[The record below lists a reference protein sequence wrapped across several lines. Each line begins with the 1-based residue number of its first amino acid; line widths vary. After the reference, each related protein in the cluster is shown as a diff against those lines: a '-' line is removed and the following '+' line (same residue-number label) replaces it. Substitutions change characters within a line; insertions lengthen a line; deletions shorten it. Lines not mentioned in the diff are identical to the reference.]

1 MPANVPDHP
10 SDAEPLAGKTA
21 IVTGGT
27 TGIGRA
33 TAIRLVRAG
42 ARVLI
47 FGRNEASL
55 AEAMDLLRRAAA
67 DGRNGGQAFG
77 LTADLTDEQDIEQVF
92 KEADDQLGGDLDIF
106 VNNAGTAE
114 DDWDEGTW
122 GDWQQTVTTNLL
134 ATVACANAAMAR
146 MRPRKQGFFLIV
158 GSMSADLREPEHAVY
173 AATKA
178 AVQAFGE
185 ALRKAVNP
193 EGVRVCVLEPGAVDT
208 PLQEKPQRE
217 KDRKVAKGEMLTAD
231 DIARAVEYI
240 LTQPARCDVVL
251 MQIRPVKQAI

>member
-1 MPANVPDHP
+1 MAKLPEET
-10 SDAEPLAGKTA
+10 EPLAGKGA

-33 TAIRLVRAG
+33 TALRLMQAG

-47 FGRNEASL
+47 LGRHEDTLSEAL
-55 AEAMDLLRRAAA
+55 DLLRRAAA
-67 DGRNGGQAFG
+67 EAGSGGEAFG

-92 KEADDQLGGDLDIF
+92 KEADEQLGNLDIF
-106 VNNAGTAE
+106 INNAGTSE
-114 DDWDEGTW
+114 SDWDEGVW
-122 GDWQQTVTTNLL
+122 ADWQQTINTNLL
-134 ATVACANAAMAR
+134 ATVACARYAMDR
-146 MRPRKQGFFLIV
+146 MRPRKSGFFLIV
-158 GSMSADLREPEHAVY
+158 GSMSADLREPDHGVY

-185 ALRKAVNP
+185 SLRKSVNAD
-193 EGVRVCVLEPGAVDT
+193 GVRVCVLEPGAVDT

-217 KDRKVAKGEMLTAD
+217 KDRKVRQGEMLTAD
-231 DIARAVEYI
+231 DVARAVEFI

-251 MQIRPVKQAI
+251 MQLRPVKQVI